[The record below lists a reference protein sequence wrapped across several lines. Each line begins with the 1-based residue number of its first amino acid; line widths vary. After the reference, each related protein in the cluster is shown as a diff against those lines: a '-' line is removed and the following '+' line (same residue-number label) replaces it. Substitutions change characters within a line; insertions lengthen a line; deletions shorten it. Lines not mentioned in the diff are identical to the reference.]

1 MSRRFR
7 LALPSKGRLHEPA
20 LDLVRAAGF
29 ELEGNGRALYAHC
42 SQWDVEV
49 LFTRAEDMPA
59 WAADGAVEAAVA
71 GRDQVTESG
80 AGLEELVALGFGRCS
95 LQVAVPAGDGDHV
108 ALRSRRPP
116 GGDVAPAHHGR
127 VLRRARPCASRRWPC
142 AGRSS
147 WRRASTP
154 PRPSVDLVQSGE
166 TLRQNGLRPIATVL
180 ESEAVLAARP
190 DLEPAQRKV
199 ADELA
204 TVVRSVIVAR
214 NRRYLMLNAPDA
226 LARRRSSRLLPGL
239 DSPTV
244 LPLAKPGWHSVHA
257 VVEQR
262 QVMELL
268 EPLRAAGARSLLVLP
283 IHHLIP

>member
-95 LQVAVPAGDGDHV
+95 LQVAVPAATAIASISDLDGRRV
-108 ALRSRRPP
+108 ATSHPRIAAGFFSERGLQVET
-116 GGDVAPAHHGR
+116 VAVRGSVELA
-127 VLRRARPCASRRWPC
+127 
-142 AGRSS
+142 
-147 WRRASTP
+147 
-154 PRPSVDLVQSGE
+154 PRLDAAEAVVDLVQSGE

-190 DLEPAQRKV
+190 DLDPAQRKV

-214 NRRYLMLNAPDA
+214 SRRYLMLNAPDA
-226 LARRRSSRLLPGL
+226 SLDEIVALLPGL

>member
-95 LQVAVPAGDGDHV
+95 LQVAVPAATAITSVSDLDGRRV
-108 ALRSRRPP
+108 ATSHPRIAAGFFAKRGLAVET
-116 GGDVAPAHHGR
+116 VAVRGSVELA
-127 VLRRARPCASRRWPC
+127 
-142 AGRSS
+142 
-147 WRRASTP
+147 
-154 PRPSVDLVQSGE
+154 PRLDAAEAVVDLVQSGE

-190 DLEPAQRKV
+190 DLDPAQRKV

-226 LARRRSSRLLPGL
+226 SLDQIVALLPGL

>member
-29 ELEGNGRALYAHC
+29 ELDGNGRALFAHC

-49 LFTRAEDMPA
+49 LFARAEDMPA
-59 WAADGAVEAAVA
+59 WAIDGAVEAAIG
-71 GRDQVTESG
+71 GRDQMAEGG
-80 AGLEELVALGFGRCS
+80 AALDELVPLGFGRCS
-95 LQVAVPAGDGDHV
+95 LQVAVPSGAGVTSVEDLDG
-108 ALRSRRPP
+108 
-116 GGDVAPAHHGR
+116 GR
-127 VLRRARPCASRRWPC
+127 VATSHPRVT
-142 AGRSS
+142 AGWFADRGVRVETVAVRGSVEL
-147 WRRASTP
+147 A
-154 PRPSVDLVQSGE
+154 PRLDAAEAVCDLVQSGE
-166 TLRQNGLRPIATVL
+166 TLRQNGLQPIATVL
-180 ESEAVLAARP
+180 ESEAVLVARP
-190 DLEPAQRKV
+190 GLEAEQQRV

-204 TVVRSVIVAR
+204 TVVRSVIDAR
-214 NRRYLMLNAPDA
+214 NRRYLMLNAPDGSLDA
-226 LARRRSSRLLPGL
+226 IVALLPGL

-244 LPLAKPGWHSVHA
+244 LPLAREGWHSVHA
-257 VVEQR
+257 VVERR

>member
-49 LFTRAEDMPA
+49 LFARAEDMPA
-59 WAADGAVEAAVA
+59 WAVDGAVEAAVA
-71 GRDQVTESG
+71 GRDQVAEGGG
-80 AGLEELVALGFGRCS
+80 ALDELVALGFGRCS
-95 LQVAVPAGDGDHV
+95 LQVAVPAEGIATVEQLDG
-108 ALRSRRPP
+108 
-116 GGDVAPAHHGR
+116 GR
-127 VLRRARPCASRRWPC
+127 VATSHPRITADYFARRGMRVETVAVRGSVELA
-142 AGRSS
+142 
-147 WRRASTP
+147 
-154 PRPSVDLVQSGE
+154 PRLEAAEAVCDLVQSGE

-180 ESEAVLAARP
+180 ESEAVLVARP
-190 DLEPAQRKV
+190 DLDDEQRRV

-204 TVVRSVIVAR
+204 TVVRSVIDAR
-214 NRRYLMLNAPDA
+214 SRRYLMLNAPDDSLDA
-226 LARRRSSRLLPGL
+226 IVDLLPGL

-244 LPLAKPGWHSVHA
+244 LPLARPGWHSVHA
-257 VVEQR
+257 VVERR

-268 EPLRAAGARSLLVLP
+268 GPLRAAGARSLLVLP

>member
-20 LDLVRAAGF
+20 LDLVRASGF
-29 ELEGNGRALYAHC
+29 EIEGNGRALFAHC

-49 LFTRAEDMPA
+49 LFARAEDMPA
-59 WAADGAVEAAVA
+59 WAIDGAVEAAIA
-71 GRDQVTESG
+71 GRDQVAEG
-80 AGLEELVALGFGRCS
+80 GVGLEELVALGFGRCS
-95 LQVAVPAGDGDHV
+95 LQVAVPSAAGATTLADLDG
-108 ALRSRRPP
+108 
-116 GGDVAPAHHGR
+116 GR
-127 VLRRARPCASRRWPC
+127 VATSHPRVTAEFFARNGLRVETVAVRGSVELA
-142 AGRSS
+142 
-147 WRRASTP
+147 
-154 PRPSVDLVQSGE
+154 PRLDAAEAICDLVQSGE
-166 TLRQNGLRPIATVL
+166 TLRQNGLLPIATVL
-180 ESEAVLAARP
+180 ESEAVLVARP
-190 DLEPAQRKV
+190 GLEPAQQRV
-199 ADELA
+199 AAELA
-204 TVVRSVIVAR
+204 TVVRSVIDAR
-214 NRRYLMLNAPDA
+214 NRRYLMLNAPDGSLDQIVA
-226 LARRRSSRLLPGL
+226 LLPGL

>member
-49 LFTRAEDMPA
+49 LFARAEDMPA
-59 WAADGAVEAAVA
+59 WAVDGAVEAAVA
-71 GRDQVTESG
+71 GRDQVAEGGG
-80 AGLEELVALGFGRCS
+80 ALDELVALGFGRCS
-95 LQVAVPAGDGDHV
+95 LQVAVPNGAASQSLADLDGRRV
-108 ALRSRRPP
+108 ATSHP
-116 GGDVAPAHHGR
+116 R
-127 VLRRARPCASRRWPC
+127 VTAEFFASRGMRVETV
-142 AGRSS
+142 AVRGSVEL
-147 WRRASTP
+147 A
-154 PRPSVDLVQSGE
+154 PRLDAAEAVCDLVQSGE
-166 TLRQNGLRPIATVL
+166 TLRQNGLAPIATVL
-180 ESEAVLAARP
+180 ESEAVLVARP
-190 DLEPAQRKV
+190 DLEPAQQRV

-214 NRRYLMLNAPDA
+214 SRRYLMLNAPDGS
-226 LARRRSSRLLPGL
+226 LEQIVGLLPGL

-244 LPLAKPGWHSVHA
+244 LPLARPGWHSVHA

>member
-1 MSRRFR
+1 VSRRFR

-49 LFTRAEDMPA
+49 LFARAEDMPA
-59 WAADGAVEAAVA
+59 WAGDGAVEAAVA
-71 GRDQVTESG
+71 GRDQVLEGG
-80 AGLEELVALGFGRCS
+80 AALEELVALGFGRCS
-95 LQVAVPAGDGDHV
+95 LQVAVPTATPVASPSELDGCRV
-108 ALRSRRPP
+108 ATSHPRIAAEFFASHGIRVET
-116 GGDVAPAHHGR
+116 VAVRGSVELA
-127 VLRRARPCASRRWPC
+127 
-142 AGRSS
+142 
-147 WRRASTP
+147 
-154 PRPSVDLVQSGE
+154 PRMDAAEAVVDLVQSGE

-180 ESEAVLAARP
+180 ESEAVLVSRP
-190 DLEPAQRKV
+190 DLEPAQRRV

-214 NRRYLMLNAPDA
+214 SRRYLMLNAPDESLDA
-226 LARRRSSRLLPGL
+226 IVDLLPGL

-244 LPLAKPGWHSVHA
+244 LPLARPGWHSVHA

-262 QVMELL
+262 RVMELL

>member
-49 LFTRAEDMPA
+49 LFARAEDMPA
-59 WAADGAVEAAVA
+59 WAVDGAVEAAVA
-71 GRDQVTESG
+71 GRDQVMEGGG
-80 AGLEELVALGFGRCS
+80 ALEELVALGFGRCS
-95 LQVAVPAGDGDHV
+95 LQVAVPTDTAIASLSDLDGRRV
-108 ALRSRRPP
+108 ATSHPRVTAEYFSGRGLRVET
-116 GGDVAPAHHGR
+116 VAVRGSVELA
-127 VLRRARPCASRRWPC
+127 
-142 AGRSS
+142 
-147 WRRASTP
+147 
-154 PRPSVDLVQSGE
+154 PRLDAAEAVCDLVQSGE

-180 ESEAVLAARP
+180 ESEAVLVARP
-190 DLEPAQRKV
+190 DLEPAQQRV

-214 NRRYLMLNAPDA
+214 SRRYLMLNAPDGS
-226 LARRRSSRLLPGL
+226 LEEIVGLLPGL

-244 LPLAKPGWHSVHA
+244 LPLARPGWHSVHA

-283 IHHLIP
+283 IDHLIP

>member
-7 LALPSKGRLHEPA
+7 LALPSKGRLHDPV
-20 LDLVRAAGF
+20 LDLMRGAGF

-59 WAADGAVEAAVA
+59 WAVDGAVEAAVA
-71 GRDQVTESG
+71 GRDQVLEGG
-80 AGLEELVALGFGRCS
+80 AGLDELVPLGFGRCS
-95 LQVAVPAGDGDHV
+95 LQVAVPAEGAATVEELDG
-108 ALRSRRPP
+108 
-116 GGDVAPAHHGR
+116 GR
-127 VLRRARPCASRRWPC
+127 VATSHPRITADYF
-142 AGRSS
+142 AGRGMQVETVAVRGSVEL
-147 WRRASTP
+147 A
-154 PRPSVDLVQSGE
+154 PRLEAAEAVCDLVQSGE

-180 ESEAVLAARP
+180 ESEAVLVARP
-190 DLEPAQRKV
+190 DLDDDQRLV

-204 TVVRSVIVAR
+204 TVVRSVIDAR
-214 NRRYLMLNAPDA
+214 SRRYLMLNAPDDSLDA
-226 LARRRSSRLLPGL
+226 IVDLLPGL

-244 LPLAKPGWHSVHA
+244 LPLARPGWHSVHA
-257 VVEQR
+257 VVERR

-268 EPLRAAGARSLLVLP
+268 GPLRAAGARSLLVLP